1 MFSLVSAKT
10 GNGVEQAMI
19 DLTKKI
25 NIFVTEEEKEEQK
38 LDQENLK
45 KKNIGGRFL
54 LYVN

>member
-45 KKNIGGRFL
+45 KKTL
-54 LYVN
+54 VEDSCCM